1 MTSPAALAQAVY
13 GLPSSA
19 FNKPGL
25 KNAGQ
30 EAGERPPPTDDGLPA
45 KASKDLMS
53 ALAELD
59 QARGAYAEAER
70 YYCGEAGDK
79 FASSRVQMLLAKA
92 GVNEIGDL
100 NYAKVPV
107 DAVAECL
114 QVRSVVVAAGS
125 EAEDDEDDAGRKA
138 IAERAQEA
146 IDDLRKRNQLDAEE
160 DTLHL
165 GVSKYGDCYLFVW
178 PVTED
183 SGELEGEEQED
194 ADRMSIELSD
204 GRVISVDMFVNT
216 ADTTRVFYD
225 QENPLRKTYAVK
237 AWEWDDPEQDEPRQ
251 RATLYYPDR
260 IERWVTRPGEAPDRP
275 ESWVP
280 YVTED
285 DGGEWPRPNPHGRIP
300 FFHFRTQRTYG
311 KPEHISAF
319 GPQMLINKLI
329 NAHAVTIDYQ
339 SFPQRYALMNP
350 KLDDY
355 LTNLIDPDNPE
366 DEDDDPEGEGRSA
379 FRSDPSAVW
388 KIPGVTSVGQ
398 FSAADPNVFM
408 EPLDRYVKA
417 MAELTGTPLH
427 RFTGFTTPPSGDSL
441 RISERPFI
449 RKIGKRHH
457 AYGAEW
463 ADAYEFAL
471 GLLGFEDLTVSIQW
485 FPVASASG
493 VEDWNIVAS
502 KIASGVPVKQVLIE
516 AGYPADQ
523 VQEWLTDETGADLT
537 RRVALLNA
545 IGTAVQTL
553 GAGVGLG
560 VVSAAQVGDIV
571 SRILGLTAEALPV
584 LDQEVEL
591 QPPTPAVPPG
601 VAPPPPGQG
610 AKPGDRAA
618 AQPLPPMPPPP
629 PPVPVGQG
637 GPAPAREEGG
647 G

>member
-19 FNKPGL
+19 FNEPGL
-25 KNAGQ
+25 KNPGQ
-30 EAGERPPPTDDGLPA
+30 EPGERPPPSGDPDLPS
-45 KASKDLMS
+45 KASSDLMK
-53 ALAELD
+53 ALGELD

-79 FASSRVQMLLAKA
+79 FASARVQMLLAKA

-107 DAVAECL
+107 DAVVECL
-114 QVRSVVVAAGS
+114 QIRSVVVAAGD
-125 EAEDDEDDAGRKA
+125 EAQDDEDDASRKA

-146 IDDLRKRNQLDAEE
+146 VDRLRKRNQLDAEE

-216 ADTTRVFYD
+216 ADTVRVFYD

-260 IERWVTRPGEAPDRP
+260 IERWVTRPGEAADRP

-280 YVTED
+280 YVTDD

-319 GPQMLINKLI
+319 GSQLLINKLV
-329 NAHAVTIDYQ
+329 NAHAVTVDYQ

-398 FSAADPNVFM
+398 FSAADPSVFM
-408 EPLDRYVKA
+408 EPLDRYIKA

-449 RKIGKRHH
+449 RKVGKRHH
-457 AYGAEW
+457 SYGAEW

-471 GLLGFEDLTVSIQW
+471 GLLGFGDMTVSVQW
-485 FPVASASG
+485 HPVASASG
-493 VEDWNIVAS
+493 VEDWSIIAA
-502 KIASGVPVKQVLIE
+502 KIASGVPVKQTLIE

-523 VQEWLTDETGADLT
+523 VEEWLTDETGADLT

-584 LDQEVEL
+584 LDEVVEL
-591 QPPTPAVPPG
+591 QPPAPALPPG
-601 VAPPPPGQG
+601 AGPPPPGQG

-637 GPAPAREEGG
+637 SAAPSRGE
-647 G
+647 